1 VPSITVN
8 GKPVEAAA
16 TDLSALLLE
25 LGIRGERMAVERN
38 LELVPRR
45 LWPQT
50 RIEAG
55 DRIEIV
61 HLVGG
66 GSRAL

>member
-1 VPSITVN
+1 MPSITVN

-16 TDLSALLLE
+16 ANLEALLPE
-25 LGIRGERMAVERN
+25 LGIRGERIAVERN

-50 RIEAG
+50 LLEAG

-66 GSRAL
+66 GARAA